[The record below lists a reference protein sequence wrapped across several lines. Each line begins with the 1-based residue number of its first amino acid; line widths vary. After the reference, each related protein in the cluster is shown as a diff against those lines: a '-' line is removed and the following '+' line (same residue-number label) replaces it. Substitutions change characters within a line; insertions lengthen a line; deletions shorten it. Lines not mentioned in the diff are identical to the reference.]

1 MQPEILEEGVKG
13 QFSGGWIVSGNL
25 GTACVSKRITKM
37 KENVCHLVKF
47 AVLAADLPAINGKI
61 AATAPSDDEL
71 ILDQLCK
78 EKAKGVRSDPEEKC
92 RKALLRVS
100 YLLEMGTRVAQ
111 GPEERCSG
119 GGVVEEEG
127 EAGALRSDLELHFF

>member
-47 AVLAADLPAINGKI
+47 AVLAADLPAINRKI
-61 AATAPSDDEL
+61 ASTAPSNDKL
-71 ILDQLCK
+71 VLDQLCK
-78 EKAKGVRSDPEEKC
+78 EKAKEVRGGTEENWLK
-92 RKALLRVS
+92 K
-100 YLLEMGTRVAQ
+100 
-111 GPEERCSG
+111 GPY
-119 GGVVEEEG
+119 
-127 EAGALRSDLELHFF
+127 